1 MDGRPLGVEAS
12 FLPALSSPSLS
23 LSDETLAL
31 LPPPSSLLH
40 TQVINK
46 IAPAQ
51 SLPV

>member
-12 FLPALSSPSLS
+12 FLPALSPSLS